1 MGAAATHL
9 TYLTHLTNLTRLKS
23 EERDLR
29 VTRPSTLS
37 PFSGVR
43 LGLTET
49 RNPVAVLPLAAFL
62 EQFRAL
68 KTLEHI
74 SFAAQRGSRAQ
85 TSML

>member
-1 MGAAATHL
+1 VLHSL
-9 TYLTHLTNLTRLKS
+9 NPFNHLTHLTDIDARQMQAAQSCHPSSATHHF
-23 EERDLR
+23 LR
-29 VTRPSTLS
+29 
-37 PFSGVR
+37 VR

-49 RNPVAVLPLAAFL
+49 RNPVAVFPLTAFL